1 MELMTNPIR
10 GGTAKVQNTL
20 SPQIATK
27 PTIEFTTT
35 AIHNFNLP
43 RRYRIAVTM
52 SAKARAMIPTK
63 IPATRAASDSITAK
77 CGSSSYFFALR

>member
-35 AIHNFNLP
+35 AIHNFNLLFI
-43 RRYRIAVTM
+43 YHK
-52 SAKARAMIPTK
+52 AKAAC
-63 IPATRAASDSITAK
+63 PAVGQTA
-77 CGSSSYFFALR
+77 C